1 MTRMT
6 RTRWPGV
13 DEDKVEAPDGEGTGI
28 DLRDRLRFAAGS
40 LAADFGGE
48 LTIDLAEELVFS
60 SAEGLLVA
68 ASVTDFVPILAE
80 RRARQVVRAGA
91 TAHAAVPAPP
101 DGPPRP
107 AQPATAPG
115 SLAPGGGRCAALRRP
130 RERAHP
136 AAGRGRAGPVAGG
149 GVEGAADPPLRRH
162 AADLR

>member
-101 DGPPRP
+101 AGPPRP
-107 AQPATAPG
+107 AQLATAPTPPVP
-115 SLAPGGGRCAALRRP
+115 SPPAAAVAPLFAVPESELTRLRGEV
-130 RERAHP
+130 ERAQLRV
-136 AAGRGRAGPVAGG
+136 AEWRAQ
-149 GVEGAADPPLRRH
+149 LTRR
-162 AADLR
+162 